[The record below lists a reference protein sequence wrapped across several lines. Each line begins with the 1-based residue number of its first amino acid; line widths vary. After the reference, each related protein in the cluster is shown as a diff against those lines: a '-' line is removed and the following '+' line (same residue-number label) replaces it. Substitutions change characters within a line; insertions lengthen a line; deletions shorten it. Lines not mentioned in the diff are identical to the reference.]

1 MVIVFIVFFLSLII
15 CCATAYIL
23 GLFWFSDVRN
33 RRFRS
38 FFLLGIEVFLW
49 TLLNAVTMVI
59 DTQYFPLV
67 YTIRM
72 IMVCIIPFGATWFVL
87 NFTNSPLR
95 NKRPVLAVLIAIPV
109 LDILCMVS
117 NPLHYLYFLDYEY
130 VVPARGILF
139 WIHLALGFSFIVI
152 AFFILIRFILKGARS
167 HPVLILPGIGMAI
180 PYVLNLLY
188 SFGAISFPHDTTPI
202 GFVFALMLFVLAS
215 YKLRIFNIKTAL
227 FASTMD
233 SITDVIIL
241 FNEKKILMDVNRCA
255 LETFPGLGVMLGRK
269 NLDTFLVYMRTMI
282 SNEEPAGLLGR
293 TRREQQAGGECSISL
308 ENGDLRTYTFV
319 WNTVYERKR
328 VTGHILMMTDVSSYK
343 QQNQRLLELKE
354 EAEAAS
360 KTKGEFLSRMSHEM
374 RTPMNTI
381 IGMTEVVLK
390 NGELGQNVKG
400 SLQKIQGASTHLLGV
415 INDVL
420 DMSKIESGKFSLF
433 EGEITLEAFLKNI
446 SAIADVHIE
455 QKKQRF
461 GITLDKSLPAVLLID
476 SQRLSQVVTNLLS
489 NASKFTPSGGEV
501 ILRIKL
507 AKRKKKRILLRFEVQ
522 DNGIGISKEQQ
533 ARLFNPFEQADGS
546 ISRNFG
552 GTGLGLAI
560 SKNIIDLMGGEI
572 WVESEIGAGA
582 CFIFTAW
589 AGEAERPVIQH
600 KPNIESVEGEPYEF
614 AGCRILLAE
623 DIDINRE
630 VILAL
635 LEDSGADIDIAEN
648 GRIAYEMYML
658 APERYHMIFMD
669 LQMPEMDGLAATVA
683 IRSSGL
689 PSAGSIPIIA
699 MTANVFKEDIDS
711 CLKAGMNGHIAK
723 PIDIARVK
731 EVIRTYYTVES

>member
-1 MVIVFIVFFLSLII
+1 MVSVFIVFFLSLVI
-15 CCATAYIL
+15 CCATAYML

-49 TLLNAVTMVI
+49 TLLNAITVVI

-72 IMVCIIPFGATWFVL
+72 VMVCIIPFGATWFVL

-95 NKRPVLAVLIAIPV
+95 NKRPVLVTLIALPV
-109 LDILCMVS
+109 IDILCMVS

-130 VVPARGILF
+130 VVPARGIIF
-139 WIHLALGFSFIVI
+139 WIHLALGFSFIVA
-152 AFFILIRFILKGARS
+152 AFFILIRFILKGARA
-167 HPVLILPGIGMAI
+167 HPVLVLPGIGMAI

-202 GFVFALMLFVLAS
+202 GFVFALLLFVLAA

-233 SITDVIIL
+233 SINDIIIL
-241 FNEKKILMDVNRCA
+241 FNEKKILIDANRRA
-255 LETFPGLGVMLGRK
+255 LETFPGLRAMLGRK
-269 NLDTFLVYMRTMI
+269 NLDTFLVYLRAMI
-282 SNEEPAGLLGR
+282 SNEEPAGLLGQ
-293 TRREQQAGGECSISL
+293 TRRERQAGGECSISL

-343 QQNQRLLELKE
+343 QQNQKLLELKE

-390 NGELGQNVKG
+390 NDGLGQTVKD

-433 EGEITLEAFLKNI
+433 ESEITLEAFLKNI

-461 GITLDKSLPAVLLID
+461 GITLDKSLPSVLLID

-507 AKRKKKRILLRFEVQ
+507 AKRKKKRMLLRFEVQ

-582 CFIFTAW
+582 CFIFTVW
-589 AGEAERPVIQH
+589 ASEAERSVLQH
-600 KPNIESVEGEPYEF
+600 KPNSRSAEGEPNEF

-635 LEDSGADIDIAEN
+635 LEDSGAAIDIAEN

-658 APERYHMIFMD
+658 APKRYHMIFMD
-669 LQMPEMDGLAATVA
+669 LQMPEMDGLASTVA